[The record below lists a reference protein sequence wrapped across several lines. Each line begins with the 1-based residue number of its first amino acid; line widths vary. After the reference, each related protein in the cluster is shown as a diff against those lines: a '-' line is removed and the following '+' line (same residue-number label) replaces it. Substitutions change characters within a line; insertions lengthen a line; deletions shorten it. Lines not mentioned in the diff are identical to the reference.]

1 MRFLNMGWRP
11 TLEMV
16 GSTVASGAVMIL
28 GYLVGIVATRELVP
42 GVCGLA
48 CVAMIA
54 VMLARFRMYA
64 SHTGRHV
71 AVA

>member
-1 MRFLNMGWRP
+1 MAMDWRP

-16 GSTVASGAVMIL
+16 AATVVAGAVMIL
-28 GYLVGIVATRELVP
+28 GYLMGLVPSRELSP

-54 VMLARFRMYA
+54 VMLPRFSMYA
-64 SHTGRHV
+64 SHTSRHGHQ
-71 AVA
+71 A